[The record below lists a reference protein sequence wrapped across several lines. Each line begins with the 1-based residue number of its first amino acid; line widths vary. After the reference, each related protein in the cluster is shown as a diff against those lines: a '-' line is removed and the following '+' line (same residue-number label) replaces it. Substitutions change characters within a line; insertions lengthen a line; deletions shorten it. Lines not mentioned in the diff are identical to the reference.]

1 MQKYHKLKWWED
13 RILVWWWQCSCSLI
27 EPTFLNKT
35 PGSCLQIRPRH
46 FIITHVLHTRQS
58 MFALWTNFCSSSP
71 HIGSHAELRGVASYK
86 LHISSFACRSYIS
99 QPTKS
104 TWRSHSWKNWRRAYI
119 RMIEHLTSYIGMM
132 EHLTSYIGMMEHLT
146 SGWSSIRKNYPSNR
160 AVWVLLK
167 QHMFSVDI
175 VVVLMICIFLQFSKQ
190 DKSMDG
196 HIYEGEADI
205 VAWKIAKFATN
216 KRCTYFHFSRLKVNG
231 WTQI

>member
-35 PGSCLQIRPRH
+35 PGSCLQISPRN

-58 MFALWTNFCSSSP
+58 MFALWTNFCSSSL

-104 TWRSHSWKNWRRAYI
+104 TWRSHSWKNWRCAYI

-132 EHLTSYIGMMEHLT
+132 EHLTS
-146 SGWSSIRKNYPSNR
+146 GWWNILHRDDPRSERIIHQTEPYGFFWSNTCS
-160 AVWVLLK
+160 VWTLLK
-167 QHMFSVDI
+167 CWWFAFFCISVTRTN
-175 VVVLMICIFLQFSKQ
+175 QW
-190 DKSMDG
+190 MD
-196 HIYEGEADI
+196 
-205 VAWKIAKFATN
+205 
-216 KRCTYFHFSRLKVNG
+216 TYMKVR
-231 WTQI
+231 QI